1 MNFTHFTQPVSMQ
14 CSQEQFEIDL
24 KEPLEKL
31 GYNYYRLFDFK
42 ECPIIAT
49 NYMGQNMFS
58 NTSWNFERANNRHF
72 IDHYNPQLFLALA
85 SMTDEPNGILGEY
98 YTNIRRDKF
107 TKKTSETQNSL
118 IIDNIWL
125 KATKE
130 ELIAHLTKKECK
142 EQESTMENMLGNL
155 NNLASIGKEL
165 FGGADKPK
173 NYAEISLRIDG
184 VLTRFI
190 AEKEYQSTI
199 NFYEKQVKELDGR
212 IRNQSKIIKELME
225 KLGKIKELL

>member
-1 MNFTHFTQPVSMQ
+1 MKFTQPVSMQ

-58 NTSWNFERANNRHF
+58 NTSWNFEVANNRHF
-72 IDHYNPQLFLALA
+72 IDHYNPQLFVALA

-130 ELIAHLTKKECK
+130 ELIAHLTKKAREYSSPLI
-142 EQESTMENMLGNL
+142 E
-155 NNLASIGKEL
+155 EL
-165 FGGADKPK
+165 LEDK
-173 NYAEISLRIDG
+173 NYAEISLRIEG

-199 NFYEKQVKELDGR
+199 NFYENEVTELSNK
-212 IRNQSKIIKELME
+212 IKNQKKILKELME